1 MRTVRFMT
9 TAPVRKRKSVY
20 KKVLNE
26 SQWRSRY
33 RALVW
38 WYFRKAKQSKSRDYK
53 NFAVFTVLPS
63 VSREKVM

>member
-1 MRTVRFMT
+1 MRTVRLMS
-9 TAPVRKRKSVY
+9 TAPVRKRRSIY

-38 WYFRKAKQSKSRDYK
+38 WYFRKAEQSKNRDYQQ
-53 NFAVFTVLPS
+53 FARFTVI
-63 VSREKVM
+63 